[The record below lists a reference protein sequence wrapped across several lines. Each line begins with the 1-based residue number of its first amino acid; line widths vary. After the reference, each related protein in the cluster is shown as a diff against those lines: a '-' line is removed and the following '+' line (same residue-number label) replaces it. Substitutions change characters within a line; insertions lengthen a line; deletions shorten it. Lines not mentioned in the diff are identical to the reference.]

1 MKLIKAIFE
10 ISKTVL
16 FFGLFFSLI
25 AWACYNFAST
35 SNWTEPA
42 NTETK
47 PVIVGIKAKMIEI
60 QRITGCKKLD
70 GKAGP
75 EMIRIVN
82 PIVEAEN
89 KAEEKELFNSYAE
102 PFFTASGGLEK

>member
-35 SNWTEPA
+35 PNWSEPV

-47 PVIVGIKAKMIEI
+47 PAIVGVKVKVIEL
-60 QRITGCKKLD
+60 QELVDAEPD
-70 GKAGP
+70 GIIGYETMEK
-75 EMIRIVN
+75 VN
-82 PIVEAEN
+82 EAV